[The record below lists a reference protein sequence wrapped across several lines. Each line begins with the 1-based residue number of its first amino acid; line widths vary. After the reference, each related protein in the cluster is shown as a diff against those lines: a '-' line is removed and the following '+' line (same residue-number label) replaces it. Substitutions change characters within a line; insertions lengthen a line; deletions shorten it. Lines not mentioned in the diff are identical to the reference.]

1 MQLNTIEE
9 TKTKLVVELI
19 GDTHTLP
26 NVLKKELWNDK
37 DVVVS
42 GYNLDHPLVGRPQ
55 ILVQTKKKSPRTA
68 LIDAAKRIKKDI
80 DKFKKAFSK
89 AK

>member
-1 MQLNTIEE
+1 MEANTIEE
-9 TKTKLVVELI
+9 KKNKIIVELV

-26 NVLKKELWNDK
+26 NVLKKELWSDK

-42 GYNLDHPLVGRPQ
+42 GYNIEHPLVGKPH
-55 ILVQTKKKSPRTA
+55 LVVQTKKKAPRTA
-68 LIDAAKRIKKDI
+68 LIDAAKRVKKNI
-80 DKFKKAFSK
+80 DKFKAAFSK